1 MKTVITYQPNSSR
14 SYFVRIATGAI
25 LGTILLAAPVHGA
38 TLETIASLTQEIPAP
53 PQVRLSNGVYFGV
66 SYGGFNGASDHGSI
80 FRLGPTG
87 AYSEP
92 FQFSAAT
99 QEEANPTL
107 LIAGSDGNMYGATS
121 PRAVGDL
128 NGIIFRYTSTG
139 TFTELHRFQ
148 DGKGTHATSLVLA
161 SDGNLYGTAAG
172 DSSGGFF
179 NHPPEMHNSGVFFK
193 LTLQGVFTTLYTF
206 TGSIDGSLPNSLI
219 QGADGNFY
227 GSTQYGPE
235 SPLNVYSG
243 LGTVFK
249 ITPAGAI
256 TTLYRFAGG
265 IDGGNP
271 SKIIQGG
278 DGNLYGITT
287 YGVFKTVFKITPA
300 GIRNTVYHFEGDNG
314 SESAGLIASSDGN
327 VYGTTKDAGIPQA
340 GSIFCINP
348 AGEIKSYYFDGSGT
362 GSQPGLLFEGLE
374 HSLYG
379 ATTDGG
385 QFGHGTVFRLNQA
398 PPRDLLNISTRSRV
412 LNGNDVMIG
421 GFIITGTDPKQV
433 LIRGIGPSL
442 SAVIGTTL
450 QDTVLELHQG
460 STILTANDD
469 WRDTQQAAI
478 QATGIPPT
486 NNLESAILTTLS
498 PGAYTAVLFG
508 KNNST
513 GVGVVEVYDLDQ
525 GVDSKLGNISTRA
538 LVDVGNN
545 VMIGG
550 LIVSGGASG
559 GGNARV
565 LVRAIGP
572 SLTAAGIQGALQ
584 DPTLELHDSNG
595 ATLASND
602 NWKVRS
608 DGTNQQGEIEA
619 TDIPPGNDLESA
631 LVKNLAPGNYTV
643 VVRGKNNG
651 TGVAVVEAYTLE

>member
-1 MKTVITYQPNSSR
+1 
-14 SYFVRIATGAI
+14 
-25 LGTILLAAPVHGA
+25 
-38 TLETIASLTQEIPAP
+38 
-53 PQVRLSNGVYFGV
+53 
-66 SYGGFNGASDHGSI
+66 
-80 FRLGPTG
+80 
-87 AYSEP
+87 
-92 FQFSAAT
+92 
-99 QEEANPTL
+99 
-107 LIAGSDGNMYGATS
+107 
-121 PRAVGDL
+121 
-128 NGIIFRYTSTG
+128 
-139 TFTELHRFQ
+139 
-148 DGKGTHATSLVLA
+148 
-161 SDGNLYGTAAG
+161 
-172 DSSGGFF
+172 
-179 NHPPEMHNSGVFFK
+179 MHNAGVFFK
-193 LTLQGVFTTLYTF
+193 LTLQGVFTTLYAF
-206 TGSIDGSLPNSLI
+206 TGSIDGSLPNSLV

-235 SPLNVYSG
+235 TPLNVFSG

-249 ITPAGAI
+249 LTPAGAI
-256 TTLYRFAGG
+256 TTLYRFTGG

-278 DGNLYGITT
+278 DGNFYGITT

-300 GIRNTVYHFEGDNG
+300 GVRNTVYHFEGDNG

-348 AGEIKSYYFDGSGT
+348 AGEINSYYFDGTGT

-379 ATTDGG
+379 ATIAGG
-385 QFGHGTVFRLNQA
+385 AFGHGTVFRLNQA

-450 QDTVLELHQG
+450 ADTVLELHQG
-460 STILTANDD
+460 SAILSTNDD

-508 KNNST
+508 KNNGT

-525 GVDSKLGNISTRA
+525 SVDSKLGNISTRA

-572 SLTAAGIQGALQ
+572 SLAAAGIQGALQ
-584 DPTLELHDSNG
+584 DPSLELHDANG
-595 ATLASND
+595 GTLASND
-602 NWKVRS
+602 NWKLRS
-608 DGTNQQGEIEA
+608 DGTSQQGEIEA
-619 TDIPPGNDLESA
+619 TDIPPVNDLESA
-631 LVKNLAPGNYTV
+631 LVKNLGPGNYTV